1 MDKGLL
7 EPAED
12 NVDNKTTSTL
22 PAGTPGAAWGWAG
35 RAPRRPKE
43 GLSWKEPKTLPR
55 LESAAASLKR
65 MQGLC
70 TKSWPAN

>member
-12 NVDNKTTSTL
+12 NVDNKTTSTP
-22 PAGTPGAAWGWAG
+22 PAGTPGAG
-35 RAPRRPKE
+35 RAPRWPKK
-43 GLSWKEPKTLPR
+43 GRSWKEPKALPR

-65 MQGLC
+65 IL
-70 TKSWPAN
+70 TRLIW